1 MRLRNFLMILLL
13 FFPYYITSEWWVYTW
28 WNEYIYLFHVR
39 SYMIN
44 MCMFYNKLINLTTI
58 VMDDTINKNLKLF
71 NNEKYL
77 TFVMQDYFQNLWVCV
92 KTKPK
97 LVSWYKNIFGQ
108 SLFQKNLTGNYMNS
122 KLYKMISA
130 HLASTKVHTLLWLII
145 GGWN

>member
-1 MRLRNFLMILLL
+1 
-13 FFPYYITSEWWVYTW
+13 
-28 WNEYIYLFHVR
+28 
-39 SYMIN
+39 

-77 TFVMQDYFQNLWVCV
+77 TFVMQDYFQNLSVCV

-108 SLFQKNLTGNYMNS
+108 SLFQK
-122 KLYKMISA
+122 I
-130 HLASTKVHTLLWLII
+130 
-145 GGWN
+145 

>member
-1 MRLRNFLMILLL
+1 MILLL
-13 FFPYYITSEWWVYTW
+13 FFPYYIISEWWVYTW

>member
-1 MRLRNFLMILLL
+1 MILLL

-122 KLYKMISA
+122 KLYKMIST